1 MCQHQPACPPAEA
14 SGREAAHVVTAH
26 PEQGWSLLCNGVIL
40 FDDSGEL
47 LPDGRAVA
55 PPLAAA
61 PRRAALEVDL
71 RCVPSRLRRGSPAN
85 TRCPTRICA
94 HPSPAPGCRN
104 RSERLVRPS
113 RKAIK
118 IATPSIVEWI
128 VDRAIQVHGAA
139 GLSQDFP
146 LAEAFALSRTL
157 RFAGGPGEVR
167 KIAVAD
173 AELSRQRQR
182 RRTRDVRRA
191 DRPSWIPDQT
201 GHRDPSLASAEAPT
215 GWA

>member
-1 MCQHQPACPPAEA
+1 MRTVQTQKRKPCPIPAARPG
-14 SGREAAHVVTAH
+14 SAHTH
-26 PEQGWSLLCNGVIL
+26 LLRQGVEIDRNAL
-40 FDDSGEL
+40 FG
-47 LPDGRAVA
+47 
-55 PPLAAA
+55 
-61 PRRAALEVDL
+61 
-71 RCVPSRLRRGSPAN
+71 
-85 TRCPTRICA
+85 
-94 HPSPAPGCRN
+94 
-104 RSERLVRPS
+104 PS

-139 GLSQDFP
+139 RLSQDFP

-167 KIAVAD
+167 KNAVAD